1 VARIELK
8 MHFRCQLGS
17 VLNVDLRKMEVPKR
31 MTLLNISRRRLHLAA
46 IAAAAA
52 ALSACV
58 TPPPRTVVVPAPPPP
73 PPQKIFVYP
82 ANGQSPEQTDRD
94 RYECHQWAV
103 QQTGVDPSLPNANPY
118 ERVVVQPAVPPGAGT
133 ATGAIAGGI
142 LGAIIG
148 GPRNAGAGLVIGAAT
163 GAIVGT
169 AAEANANA
177 QAQKQANMTQ
187 AQINEQIAQGHAR
200 ADAYRRALGACLTG
214 RGYTI
219 T

>member
-1 VARIELK
+1 
-8 MHFRCQLGS
+8 
-17 VLNVDLRKMEVPKR
+17 
-31 MTLLNISRRRLHLAA
+31 MTLLNISRRGLRLAA

-52 ALSACV
+52 VLGACV
-58 TPPPRTVVVPAPPPP
+58 TPPPRTVVVRPPPPP

-82 ANGQSPEQTDRD
+82 ANGQSQEQTDRD

-103 QQTGVDPSLPNANPY
+103 HETGVDPSRPDASPY
-118 ERVVVQPAVPPGAGT
+118 ERVVVQSSVPPGAGT

-177 QAQKQANMTQ
+177 QAQKQANLTQ
-187 AQINEQIAQGHAR
+187 EQINAQIAEGHAR
-200 ADAYRRALGACLTG
+200 ADAYRRALGACLQG
-214 RGYTI
+214 RGYTV